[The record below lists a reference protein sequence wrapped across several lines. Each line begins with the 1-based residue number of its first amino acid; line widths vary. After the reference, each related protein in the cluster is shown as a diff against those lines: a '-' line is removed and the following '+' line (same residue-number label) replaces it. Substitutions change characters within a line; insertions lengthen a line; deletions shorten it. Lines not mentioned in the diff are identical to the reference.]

1 MQTPNK
7 QSTIVISAIPLPPE
21 ATKLLEDNVE
31 LFKELDRRS
40 GLTDIESG
48 ASQTRSEIVL
58 SESALTNINAMK
70 TKLCDIFDKSK
81 YSELHGAVDSIWS
94 VGPRRC
100 GPNVLVMSRNIND
113 SNRNIW

>member
-7 QSTIVISAIPLPPE
+7 QSTIVISAIPLPAE
-21 ATKLLEDNVE
+21 ATKLLENNVE
-31 LFKELDRRS
+31 LLKELDRRS

-58 SESALTNINAMK
+58 SESALTNINELKA
-70 TKLCDIFDKSK
+70 KLIDIFDKSK
-81 YSELHGAVDSIWS
+81 YPELHGAVDSIWS

-100 GPNVLVMSRNIND
+100 GPNVLIMNPNIND
-113 SNRNIW
+113 SNRSIW